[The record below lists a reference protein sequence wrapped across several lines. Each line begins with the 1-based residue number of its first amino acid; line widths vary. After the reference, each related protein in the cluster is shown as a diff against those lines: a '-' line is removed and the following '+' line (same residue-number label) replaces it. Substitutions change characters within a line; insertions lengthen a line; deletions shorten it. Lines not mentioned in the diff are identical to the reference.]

1 MGRRQQWVYRIQPAS
16 FPPDFPERLE
26 SLKTAAGLSWR
37 GLAREL
43 RVNVRSVNRWRN
55 GTGPGAGHLYA
66 LFELAARMEL
76 LDLLLP
82 IAEISDDAADACSTA
97 STEETSEVQDET
109 PRRLPHG

>member
-1 MGRRQQWVYRIQPAS
+1 MGRRQQWVYRIEPAS

-55 GTGPGAGHLYA
+55 GTGPGSGHLYA
-66 LFELAARMEL
+66 LFELAARLGL
-76 LDLLLP
+76 LFTLLP
-82 IAEISDDAADACSTA
+82 VAEDADDEAELSSTT
-97 STEETSEVQDET
+97 SPEDTSEE
-109 PRRLPHG
+109 